1 MIEKVTLTEAMLS
14 TAERGNVTNFFGTNG
29 SSFRLGK
36 LGLQEGE
43 LEPGKSVT
51 LDAPRYRTYTFVEY
65 STVGVSAV
73 ISASYSI
80 IAIIGGLGISNVST
94 KDEDGKISL
103 IAGEDTITVKN
114 NRSTKISYQLFKMV

>member
-14 TAERGNVTNFFGTNG
+14 TAENGKVTKLFGTNG
-29 SSFRLGK
+29 SSFRLGS
-36 LGLQEGE
+36 LGLQGGE

-51 LDAPRYRTYTFVEY
+51 LDAPRYRTYTFVEH

-73 ISASYSI
+73 ISASYLLI
-80 IAIIGGLGISNVST
+80 DIIGGLGTANVST

-103 IAGEDTITVKN
+103 IAGKDTITVKN
-114 NRSTKISYQLFKMV
+114 NRSTKISYQLFQMI

>member
-14 TAERGNVTNFFGTNG
+14 TAENGKVTKLFGTNG
-29 SSFRLGK
+29 SSFRLGS
-36 LGLQEGE
+36 LGIQGDE

-73 ISASYSI
+73 ISASYLA
-80 IAIIGGLGISNVST
+80 IAIIGGLGTANVST

-114 NRSTKISYQLFKMV
+114 NRSTKISYQLFQMI